1 VEATDISTPREK
13 LYVLG
18 IIIEP
23 KTRRV
28 ALLRKKRPLWQ
39 QGLLNGI
46 GGHIESGELPSE
58 AMARECQEEVGLTLD
73 WKKIGHFKTVLWE
86 MWIFSA
92 SIGNITK
99 VKGQEDEEIEYCEI
113 DALPSDV
120 IPNLRFLVP
129 FALYN
134 IYGDY
139 MELTN
144 THRPQE

>member
-46 GGHIESGELPSE
+46 GGHIEAGELPSE
-58 AMARECQEEVGLTLD
+58 AMARECQEEVGLIL
-73 WKKIGHFKTVLWE
+73 E
-86 MWIFSA
+86 
-92 SIGNITK
+92 
-99 VKGQEDEEIEYCEI
+99 EDRSLQNCIVG
-113 DALPSDV
+113 DV
-120 IPNLRFLVP
+120 DLLRL
-129 FALYN
+129 
-134 IYGDY
+134 
-139 MELTN
+139 
-144 THRPQE
+144 HR

>member
-1 VEATDISTPREK
+1 
-13 LYVLG
+13 
-18 IIIEP
+18 
-23 KTRRV
+23 
-28 ALLRKKRPLWQ
+28 
-39 QGLLNGI
+39 
-46 GGHIESGELPSE
+46 
-58 AMARECQEEVGLTLD
+58 
-73 WKKIGHFKTVLWE
+73 